1 VSKRLISFSYLTDMC
16 YDEAFRSVF
25 ATSPLACLTSIKSR
39 VTKLTKT
46 QLANRMVLLRPVF
59 PTAQD
64 GTPGTERPTRNR
76 RVGCACGRC
85 DLFCIAY
92 LGSYEVSRSHIY
104 ANGIPAHGLTSLKV
118 DLARVN
124 STDLNQSWQP
134 ESPLRDHW
142 LQHEHS
148 VSSILILTRHSN
160 RTKSPSYSSPRFTA
174 IPDPHFHLAAPD
186 FTTAFPTF
194 ARTYFCGS
202 GYPILGHA
210 PRAWPIRYA
219 YGLYD
224 DCLCGCNLIQFVF
237 YWTNASRVPE
247 DLQYCA
253 SIPVSTVSV
262 TAATDIEEKSLGRK
276 T

>member
-1 VSKRLISFSYLTDMC
+1 MC
-16 YDEAFRSVF
+16 YDEAFEAVF
-25 ATSPLACLTSIKSR
+25 ATPPLACLTSIKSR

-59 PTAQD
+59 PTVQD

-76 RVGCACGRC
+76 RVGCACSRC

-92 LGSYEVSRSHIY
+92 LGSYEVSHSHIY
-104 ANGIPAHGLTSLKV
+104 ADGIPAHGLTSPKV

-124 STDLNQSWQP
+124 SINLDQSWQP
-134 ESPLRDHW
+134 ESPLRDQW
-142 LQHEHS
+142 LRHEHS
-148 VSSILILTRHSN
+148 ASWILLLTRYSK
-160 RTKSPSYSSPRFTA
+160 RTKSPSDSSPRFTA
-174 IPDPHFHLAAPD
+174 IAGPQIHSAAPD

-224 DCLCGCNLIQFVF
+224 DCLCGCNFIQFVL

-247 DLQYCA
+247 DLQYSA

-262 TAATDIEEKSLGRK
+262 DSCHGYRGKELGK
-276 T
+276 KDLKNQSGDVDH